1 MRRFIFAVTAITAIV
16 TVSPSANADLIGA
29 AAGAGTGLVVAG
41 PVGAVAGGVIGGFF
55 GRPFWGPPMGT
66 AHAGPIVTSTAIAVT
81 IGEQAIQCCPW
92 PPLSITVVIFV

>member
-55 GRPFWGPPMGT
+55 GRPFWGPPMGHG
-66 AHAGPIVTSTAIAVT
+66 ACWADSYLHRH
-81 IGEQAIQCCPW
+81 CRHHW
-92 PPLSITVVIFV
+92 